1 VFLKAEM
8 SKTMTRRH
16 ALLGFVILAL
26 LVGAGCT
33 RDPKKLSERYVASG
47 DRYAAKNDFVSAS
60 IQYRNAVQA
69 LPQSS
74 DAHYKLG
81 GAYLRLQNWPQAYRE
96 LSQALHIDPKNI
108 GATLQLSSL
117 ELAANRADDASAL
130 LEAALQNDP
139 GNADVHLLMA
149 EVHVQRGNFESA
161 LKEIL
166 KAEELS
172 PNKASI
178 LSRHGDLSLLLRRFP
193 DAESLYRRA
202 IDSDATYLPPYFN
215 LSQLAR
221 VQGDAAG
228 ELAALE
234 LAVKNNPKA
243 IQAYVMEARCYMRQS
258 KTELVPELLSRM
270 QAATGNSDEALL
282 ATGEFYLEMGKFP
295 DAKSVLQR
303 ALDHD
308 PKNVTV
314 RKRLIEAHMQMH
326 ELADAERL
334 NRQLK
339 QSQPGDAEGTL
350 FNARLLLMQGH
361 RAEAVTTLQRLV
373 HDAPD
378 LAAAHFTLGLAYAE
392 QGDTARAVSS
402 LKESLSRNPNLLFAY
417 MVIGNLYLGQGDGK
431 LALENADQALK
442 RNGRFIPAALLRV
455 NANMLMGKF
464 DIAVSDLK
472 VLTQAMPNDAG
483 VQERLGYAIFRQGKP
498 AEAEKILEHALEMQP
513 GMVAAMQD
521 LVALYAAQH
530 RENQIVPRLRQ
541 QIARSPQTAEFY
553 ELMGNAFLN
562 QNDTAS
568 AEQAY
573 SDALQRNPDAVY
585 AALQLAG
592 LYSQRGMHEEALAN
606 LKKLLERRPDTL
618 AAYGLMGS
626 IYERVG
632 KTDLAEKSYQDAL
645 QRDPDFAPALNNLAW
660 LYAEK
665 GGNIDMALGL
675 AQRAKSRVPDNPSV
689 TDTLAWIEYR
699 KGLYDS
705 ATKSLE
711 NLVRSNPKVAV
722 YRYHLGMALIKS
734 GRVAEGRASLRQALD
749 MQLPPPN
756 ADEARKALSGD
767 AS

>member
-1 VFLKAEM
+1 MK
-8 SKTMTRRH
+8 RRT
-16 ALLGFVILAL
+16 AILGLAVVAL
-26 LVGAGCT
+26 LVAVGCT

-69 LPQSS
+69 YPQSS
-74 DAHYKLG
+74 EAHYKLG

-96 LSQALHIDPKNI
+96 LSQAVRIDAKNTA
-108 GATLQLSSL
+108 ATQQLASL

-130 LEAALQNDP
+130 LESAIRNEP
-139 GNADVHLLMA
+139 GNADLHMLMG

-161 LKEIL
+161 LQEVL
-166 KAEELS
+166 KAEQLS
-172 PNKASI
+172 PNKAAI
-178 LSRHGDLSLLLRRFP
+178 LSRHGDLTLLLRRFP
-193 DAESLYRRA
+193 EAESLYRRA
-202 IDSDATYLPPYFN
+202 IDSDPSYLPPYFN

-221 VQGDAAG
+221 VQGDSAG
-228 ELAALE
+228 ELAALD

-243 IQAYVMEARCYMRQS
+243 IQAYVMEARSYLRQS
-258 KTELVPELLSRM
+258 KADLVPELLSRM
-270 QAATGNSDEALL
+270 QSATGNSDEALL

-295 DAKSVLQR
+295 EAKAVLQR
-303 ALDHD
+303 ALEHD
-308 PKNVTV
+308 SKNVTV
-314 RKRLIEAHMQMH
+314 RKRLIEAHMQLH
-326 ELADAERL
+326 ELAEAERL
-334 NRQLK
+334 NRELK
-339 QSQPGDAEGTL
+339 QNQPGDAEGTL
-350 FNARLLLMQGH
+350 FNARLLLMQGR
-361 RAEAVTTLQRLV
+361 RAEAVTTLQKLV

-417 MVIGNLYLGQGDGK
+417 MVIGNLYLSQGDGK

-442 RNGRFIPAALLRV
+442 RNGRFIPAAMLRV
-455 NANMLMGKF
+455 NANMLMGKY
-464 DIAVSDLK
+464 DIAVADLR
-472 VLTQAMPNDAG
+472 LLAQAMPNDAS
-483 VQERLGYAIFRQGKP
+483 VQERLGYAMFRQGKP
-498 AEAEKILEHALEMQP
+498 AEAEKIIERALEMQP

-521 LVALYAAQH
+521 LVALYAGQH
-530 RENQIVPRLRQ
+530 RESEIVPRLRQ
-541 QIARSPQTAEFY
+541 QIARSPQTSEFY
-553 ELMGNAFLN
+553 ELMGNAFVNAGDL
-562 QNDTAS
+562 AS

-573 SDALQRNPDAVY
+573 NDALRRNPDALY
-585 AALQLAG
+585 ASLQLAG
-592 LYSQRGMHEEALAN
+592 LYSQRGRQEEALAG
-606 LKKLLERRPDTL
+606 LKKLLERHPDTL
-618 AAYGLMGS
+618 AAYALLGN
-626 IYERVG
+626 IYEKLG
-632 KTDLAEKSYQDAL
+632 NTAQAEKAYQDAL

-675 AQRAKSRVPDNPSV
+675 AQRAKSRVPDNPSI

-705 ATKSLE
+705 ATRSFE
-711 NLVRSNPKVAV
+711 SLVRSNPKVAV

-749 MQLPPPN
+749 MQLASPN
-756 ADEARKALSGD
+756 AEEARKALSGG

>member
-1 VFLKAEM
+1 MDEM
-8 SKTMTRRH
+8 SKTMKRRT
-16 ALLGFVILAL
+16 AILGLAVVAL
-26 LVGAGCT
+26 LVAVGCT

-69 LPQSS
+69 YPQSS
-74 DAHYKLG
+74 EAHYKLG

-96 LSQALHIDPKNI
+96 LSQAVRIDAKNTA
-108 GATLQLSSL
+108 ATQQLASL

-130 LEAALQNDP
+130 LESAIRNEP
-139 GNADVHLLMA
+139 GNADLHMLMG

-161 LKEIL
+161 LQEVL
-166 KAEELS
+166 KAEQLS
-172 PNKASI
+172 PNKAAI
-178 LSRHGDLSLLLRRFP
+178 LSRHGDLTLLLRRFP
-193 DAESLYRRA
+193 EAESLYRRA
-202 IDSDATYLPPYFN
+202 IDSDPSYLPPYFN

-221 VQGDAAG
+221 VQGDSAG
-228 ELAALE
+228 ELAALD

-243 IQAYVMEARCYMRQS
+243 IQAYVMEARSYLRQS
-258 KTELVPELLSRM
+258 KADLVPELLSRM
-270 QAATGNSDEALL
+270 QSATGNSDEALL

-295 DAKSVLQR
+295 EAKAVLQR
-303 ALDHD
+303 ALEHD
-308 PKNVTV
+308 SKNVTV
-314 RKRLIEAHMQMH
+314 RKRLIEAHMQLH
-326 ELADAERL
+326 ELAEAERL
-334 NRQLK
+334 NRELK
-339 QSQPGDAEGTL
+339 QNQPGDAEGTL
-350 FNARLLLMQGH
+350 FNARLLLMQGR
-361 RAEAVTTLQRLV
+361 RAEAVTTLQKLV

-417 MVIGNLYLGQGDGK
+417 MVIGNLYLSQGDGK

-442 RNGRFIPAALLRV
+442 RNGRFIPAAMLRV
-455 NANMLMGKF
+455 NANMLMGKY
-464 DIAVSDLK
+464 DIAVADLR
-472 VLTQAMPNDAG
+472 LLAQAMPNDAS
-483 VQERLGYAIFRQGKP
+483 VQERLGYAMFRQGKP
-498 AEAEKILEHALEMQP
+498 AEAEKIIERALEMQP

-521 LVALYAAQH
+521 LVALYAGQH
-530 RENQIVPRLRQ
+530 RESEIVPRLRQ
-541 QIARSPQTAEFY
+541 QIARSPQTSEFY
-553 ELMGNAFLN
+553 ELMGNAFVNAGDL
-562 QNDTAS
+562 AS

-573 SDALQRNPDAVY
+573 NDALRRNPDALY
-585 AALQLAG
+585 ASLQLAG
-592 LYSQRGMHEEALAN
+592 LYSQRGRQEEALAG
-606 LKKLLERRPDTL
+606 LKKLLERHPDTL
-618 AAYGLMGS
+618 AAYALLGN
-626 IYERVG
+626 IYEKLG
-632 KTDLAEKSYQDAL
+632 NTAQAEKAYQDAL

-675 AQRAKSRVPDNPSV
+675 AQRAKSRVPDNPSI

-705 ATKSLE
+705 ATRSFE
-711 NLVRSNPKVAV
+711 SLVRSNPKVAV

-749 MQLPPPN
+749 MQLASPN
-756 ADEARKALSGD
+756 AEEARKALSGG